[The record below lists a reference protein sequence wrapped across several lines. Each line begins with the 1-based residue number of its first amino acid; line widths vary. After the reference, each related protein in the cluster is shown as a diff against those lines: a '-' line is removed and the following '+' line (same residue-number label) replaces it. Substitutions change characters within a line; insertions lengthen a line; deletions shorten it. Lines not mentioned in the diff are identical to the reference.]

1 MKPFGVQ
8 GKRPRHLFMHFTLMI
23 LQQPYLTLG
32 RTVFYD
38 IKLILLSVVSNHSIT
53 IATGSDLKYIHLHN
67 ISLLYYGVRMVIS
80 RVIYREKYGFSAVSV
95 YFEDFVIIMLSLLT
109 NRICIYKDFY
119 FIYLIL

>member
-1 MKPFGVQ
+1 
-8 GKRPRHLFMHFTLMI
+8 MI
-23 LQQPYLTLG
+23 LRQPYLTLG

-53 IATGSDLKYIHLHN
+53 IATGSDSKYIHLHN
-67 ISLLYYGVRMVIS
+67 ISLLYYGVRIVIS
-80 RVIYREKYGFSAVSV
+80 RMIYREKYGFSAVSV